1 MHINKFRTFK
11 DVDISIGQKLTLI
24 SGKNGTGKSTILGI
38 LAQVCSFTTNYIP
51 ANNEEG
57 FSKEELYNLKT
68 IYEENFQSDFT
79 DHFKISKDYDL
90 PSVNEYSVDF
100 TLDDAEEQLNL
111 LATLK
116 GTSRK
121 GKLRLVLRKD
131 QELTGNTSRNIT
143 FPTIYLSLRRLTPF
157 AARKTSLKKVVLAED
172 EKKDFINISNRLFTP
187 VTNHNHIDSNF
198 DKQSVNST
206 VNTSDDYDITSA
218 STGED
223 NLGQIITAMLSFKRL
238 KKNWKNYKGG
248 LLLIDEIDA
257 SLFPH
262 VQSKLV
268 EELNKFASKND
279 VQVVFTTH
287 SPTMISKV
295 LELDGKAKK
304 STSTK
309 NNIGLNF
316 LSNNFG
322 PITNNIDFTFEEII
336 ANLNVSAPK
345 TQSHNKKINVYCEDS
360 EAYAFIK
367 AILPTNLKSKSK
379 FMQNVKIGSESLIS
393 LRKNNILEFTKQSI
407 IVLDGDKGKKA
418 NKNLCYLPSS
428 TPPDQLMFYLLYN
441 LDPNDEYW
449 HKDPSWDKVIFLNQR
464 SALEIQENLEF
475 DDKKCNYDF
484 KDESHLRKQKKV
496 REFFK
501 DWFNKN
507 KKILTKLD
515 TNPIK
520 QLWIK
525 EHAKDVEDFS
535 VTYEKMLN
543 YVSARTNY
551 LS

>member
-1 MHINKFRTFK
+1 MHINKFRAFK
-11 DVDISIGQKLTLI
+11 DVDINIGQNITLI

-38 LAQVCSFTTNYIP
+38 LAQICSFTTNYIP
-51 ANNEEG
+51 ANNEQG
-57 FSKEELYNLKT
+57 YSKETLDELTT
-68 IYEENFQSDFT
+68 IYGESFQSDFK
-79 DHFKISKDYDL
+79 DHFKISKKHDL

-100 TLDDAEEQLNL
+100 TFNDAEEQLDL
-111 LATLK
+111 SATLK
-116 GTSRK
+116 GTSRE
-121 GKLRLVLRKD
+121 GKLRLVLRKN
-131 QELTGNTSRNIT
+131 QELTENNSRNIT
-143 FPTIYLSLRRLTPF
+143 FPTIYLSLKRLTPF
-157 AARKTSLKKVVLAED
+157 AARKTSI
-172 EKKDFINISNRLFTP
+172 KKDVLTDDERKKFINISNRLFTP
-187 VTNHNHIDSNF
+187 VTEHSHVDSNF
-198 DKQSVNST
+198 DKHSVNST
-206 VNTSDDYDITSA
+206 VNTSKDYDITSA

-223 NLGQIITAMLSFKRL
+223 NLGQIIIAMLSFERL
-238 KKNWKNYKGG
+238 KKRWSNYKGG

-262 VQSKLV
+262 VQSRLI

-287 SPTMISKV
+287 SPTTISKV
-295 LELDGKAKK
+295 LELNVKAKK
-304 STSTK
+304 SAATK

-316 LSNNFG
+316 ISNNFG
-322 PITNNIDFTFEEII
+322 PIKNNTDFTFEEII

-345 TQSHNKKINVYCEDS
+345 TKNHDKKINVYCEDS

-367 AILPTNLKSKSK
+367 AILPTKLKNKSK
-379 FMQNVKIGSESLIS
+379 FMQSVKIGSESLLS

-441 LDPNDEYW
+441 LNPNDEYW
-449 HKDPSWDKVIFLNQR
+449 HKDPSWDKEIFLNQR
-464 SALEIQENLEF
+464 SALEIQENLKF
-475 DDKKCNYDF
+475 DEKKDKYNF
-484 KDESHLRKQKKV
+484 KDESPLKNQKKI

-501 DWFNKN
+501 EWFNEN
-507 KKILTKLD
+507 KKILVKVN

-525 EHAKDVEDFS
+525 EHAKEVEDFS